1 MLNKFSN
8 STSQNSTTSN
18 ISSTQE
24 HSKAGVRLKQ
34 LTVAISAS
42 LALSLSYAAETNEA
56 EQVAQDTQAQS
67 AEATGQQGSVQQDST
82 QQVSSAQTTDN
93 QVEDEGEEE
102 EEEEEEGA
110 AEAQSTQAK
119 AQTQTKSQ
127 SSSEL
132 SAMAQQVN
140 DSEWQP
146 GVKMTQAV
154 GTKVQALLNWNH
166 HGVGA
171 VDGWWGKNTQ
181 KAMQAFQKAKG
192 LPVTDTLDQKT
203 WKALQS
209 GDLASKPVL
218 ISYTLTDSDVNI
230 KTTTIP
236 QGVEAKS
243 KLEGLYYE
251 SVAEAMAEKFH
262 MSIGYLK
269 QLNPNA
275 TFTEGETLTVYN
287 PSKANKKAVTRVVA
301 DKNSQTLYAYDKN
314 DKLVASYPTTVGS
327 TATPSPTGTHK
338 VQTKVSDP
346 NYTHTDAE
354 AEGKQTILPPGPNN
368 PVGRVWIGLTKPSY
382 GIHGSP
388 DPERISR
395 QASAGCIRLTNWD
408 AMALLNTIDNN
419 ATVEIK

>member
-1 MLNKFSN
+1 MLNNFSN
-8 STSQNSTTSN
+8 NTSQNSTAHNSKTSN

-67 AEATGQQGSVQQDST
+67 TVATAQQDDVQQDST
-82 QQVSSAQTTDN
+82 QQASSAQTIDN
-93 QVEDEGEEE
+93 QVEEEG
-102 EEEEEEGA
+102 EEEGA
-110 AEAQSTQAK
+110 AAAESTQTK

-140 DSEWQP
+140 DSGWQP

-209 GDLASKPVL
+209 GDLANKPVL
-218 ISYTLTDSDVNI
+218 ISYTFTDSDVNI

-262 MSIGYLK
+262 MSISYLK

-354 AEGKQTILPPGPNN
+354 GKQTILPPGPNN

>member
-8 STSQNSTTSN
+8 SATSN
-18 ISSTQE
+18 SATCLSKTP
-24 HSKAGVRLKQ
+24 SKAAVTLKQ
-34 LTVAISAS
+34 LTVAVSAS
-42 LALSLSYAAETNEA
+42 LALSLSYAEEVNGA
-56 EQVAQDTQAQS
+56 EQAAQDVQPQSVETTTQKANTQQANSAQLVNVEQEDENDEDLEADSTQAQ
-67 AEATGQQGSVQQDST
+67 VQP
-82 QQVSSAQTTDN
+82 
-93 QVEDEGEEE
+93 
-102 EEEEEEGA
+102 
-110 AEAQSTQAK
+110 QA
-119 AQTQTKSQ
+119 KSQ
-127 SSSEL
+127 SDSEL
-132 SAMAQQVN
+132 SAIAQQVN

-154 GTKVQALLNWNH
+154 GTKVQALLNWHH

-192 LPVTDTLDQKT
+192 LPVTDSLDQKT
-203 WKALQS
+203 WDALRS
-209 GDLASKPVL
+209 GDVANKPVL

-262 MSIGYLK
+262 MSINYLK

-287 PSKANKKAVTRVVA
+287 PGKANKTAITRVVA
-301 DKNSQTLYAYDKN
+301 DKNSQTLFAYDKN
-314 DKLVASYPTTVGS
+314 NKLVASYPTTVGS

-346 NYTHTDAE
+346 NYTHTDAD
-354 AEGKQTILPPGPNN
+354 GNQTILPPGPNN

>member
-56 EQVAQDTQAQS
+56 EQVAQGVQAQNT
-67 AEATGQQGSVQQDST
+67 EATSQQDST
-82 QQVSSAQTTDN
+82 QQVSSAQTADN
-93 QVEDEGEEE
+93 QVKDER
-102 EEEEEEGA
+102 EEEGA
-110 AEAQSTQAK
+110 AEAESTQAK

>member
-8 STSQNSTTSN
+8 SATSN
-18 ISSTQE
+18 SATYSSKTL
-24 HSKAGVRLKQ
+24 SKAAITLKQ
-34 LTVAISAS
+34 LTVAVSAS
-42 LALSLSYAAETNEA
+42 LALSMSYAAETEGA
-56 EQVAQDTQAQS
+56 EQVQVAQDAEAQS
-67 AEATGQQGSVQQDST
+67 AETTTQEANSQQAELSNQSDDDTESEAEST
-82 QQVSSAQTTDN
+82 QSQPQAQP
-93 QVEDEGEEE
+93 
-102 EEEEEEGA
+102 
-110 AEAQSTQAK
+110 QANS
-119 AQTQTKSQ
+119 QT
-127 SSSEL
+127 SSEL
-132 SAMAQQVN
+132 SAIAQQVN
-140 DSEWQP
+140 NSEWQP

-154 GTKVQALLNWNH
+154 GTRVQALLNWHN

-192 LPVTDTLDQKT
+192 LTVTDSLDQKT
-203 WKALQS
+203 WEALQS
-209 GDLASKPVL
+209 GDMANKPVL

-230 KTTTIP
+230 KTTTLP

-262 MSIGYLK
+262 MSINYLK

-275 TFTEGETLTVYN
+275 TFTAGETLTVYN
-287 PSKANKKAVTRVVA
+287 PSKANKTAVTRVVA
-301 DKNSQTLYAYDKN
+301 DKSSQTLFAYDKN

-354 AEGKQTILPPGPNN
+354 GNQTILPPGPNN

-408 AMALLNTIDNN
+408 AMALLNVIDNN

>member
-1 MLNKFSN
+1 MFNKFSN
-8 STSQNSTTSN
+8 NTIHNSVTC
-18 ISSTQE
+18 SSKTP
-24 HSKAGVRLKQ
+24 SKAALTLKQ
-34 LTVAISAS
+34 LTVAVSAS
-42 LALSLSYAAETNEA
+42 LALSLSYAEETNGA
-56 EQVAQDTQAQS
+56 EQAVQDAQAQS
-67 AEATGQQGSVQQDST
+67 VESITQQASTQQADTAQMASNQDEDSAATETGSVQTET
-82 QQVSSAQTTDN
+82 QP
-93 QVEDEGEEE
+93 
-102 EEEEEEGA
+102 
-110 AEAQSTQAK
+110 QSQTQAK
-119 AQTQTKSQ
+119 SQTD
-127 SSSEL
+127 SEL
-132 SAMAQQVN
+132 SAIAKQVN
-140 DSEWQP
+140 GSEWQP

-154 GTKVQALLNWNH
+154 GTKVQALLNWHH

-192 LPVTDTLDQKT
+192 LPVTDSLDQKT
-203 WKALQS
+203 WEALKS
-209 GDLASKPVL
+209 GDMANKRVL

-230 KTTTIP
+230 KTITIP
-236 QGVEAKS
+236 EGVEAKS

-262 MSIGYLK
+262 MSINYLK

-275 TFTEGETLTVYN
+275 TFTAGETLTVYN
-287 PSKANKKAVTRVVA
+287 PGKANKTAVTRVVA

-354 AEGKQTILPPGPNN
+354 GKQTILPPGPNN

-408 AMALLNTIDNN
+408 ALALLNTIDNN

>member
-67 AEATGQQGSVQQDST
+67 AEATGQQGSVQQDNT

-93 QVEDEGEEE
+93 QVEEEGEEE
-102 EEEEEEGA
+102 GEAA
-110 AEAQSTQAK
+110 AESTQTK

-140 DSEWQP
+140 NSEWQP

-287 PSKANKKAVTRVVA
+287 PSKANKKVVTRVVA

-327 TATPSPTGTHK
+327 TATPSPIGTHK

-346 NYTHTDAE
+346 NYTHTD

>member
-8 STSQNSTTSN
+8 SATSN
-18 ISSTQE
+18 SATCSSNNS
-24 HSKAGVRLKQ
+24 SKAAITLKQ
-34 LTVAISAS
+34 LTVAVSAS
-42 LALSLSYAAETNEA
+42 LALSISYAAEIEGA
-56 EQVAQDTQAQS
+56 EQVQVAQDAEAQS
-67 AEATGQQGSVQQDST
+67 AETTAQEPNIQQAELSNQSDDDTELEAEST
-82 QQVSSAQTTDN
+82 QSQPQAQP
-93 QVEDEGEEE
+93 
-102 EEEEEEGA
+102 
-110 AEAQSTQAK
+110 QANS
-119 AQTQTKSQ
+119 QT
-127 SSSEL
+127 SSEL
-132 SAMAQQVN
+132 SAIAQQVN
-140 DSEWQP
+140 NSEWQP
-146 GVKMTQAV
+146 GVKMTQAA
-154 GTKVQALLNWNH
+154 GTKVQALLNWHH

-181 KAMQAFQKAKG
+181 KAMQAFQRGKG
-192 LPVTDTLDQKT
+192 LTVTDSLDQKT
-203 WKALQS
+203 WEALQS
-209 GDLASKPVL
+209 GDMANKPVL

-230 KTTTIP
+230 KTTTLP

-262 MSIGYLK
+262 MSLSYLR

-287 PSKANKKAVTRVVA
+287 PGKANKIAVTRVVA
-301 DKNSQTLYAYDKN
+301 DKNSQTLFAYDKN

-354 AEGKQTILPPGPNN
+354 GNQTILPPGPNN

-408 AMALLNTIDNN
+408 AMALLNVIDNN

>member
-1 MLNKFSN
+1 MLNKFS
-8 STSQNSTTSN
+8 SSATSN
-18 ISSTQE
+18 SATCSSKTP
-24 HSKAGVRLKQ
+24 SKAAITLKQ
-34 LTVAISAS
+34 LTVAVSAS
-42 LALSLSYAAETNEA
+42 LALSISYAAETEGA
-56 EQVAQDTQAQS
+56 EQVQAAQDAEAQS
-67 AEATGQQGSVQQDST
+67 AETTAQEANIQQAELSNQSDDDTESEAEST
-82 QQVSSAQTTDN
+82 QSQPQAQP
-93 QVEDEGEEE
+93 
-102 EEEEEEGA
+102 
-110 AEAQSTQAK
+110 QANS
-119 AQTQTKSQ
+119 QT
-127 SSSEL
+127 SSEL
-132 SAMAQQVN
+132 SAIAQQVN
-140 DSEWQP
+140 NSEWRP

-154 GTKVQALLNWNH
+154 GTKVQALLNWHH

-181 KAMQAFQKAKG
+181 KAMQAFQRAKG
-192 LPVTDTLDQKT
+192 LTVTDSLDQKT
-203 WKALQS
+203 WEALQS
-209 GDLASKPVL
+209 GDMANKPVL

-230 KTTTIP
+230 KTTTLP

-262 MSIGYLK
+262 MSINYLK

-275 TFTEGETLTVYN
+275 TFTAGETLTVYN
-287 PSKANKKAVTRVVA
+287 PSKANKTAVTRVVA
-301 DKNSQTLYAYDKN
+301 DKSSQTLFAYDKN

-354 AEGKQTILPPGPNN
+354 GNQTILPPGPNN

-408 AMALLNTIDNN
+408 AMALLNVIDNS

>member
-1 MLNKFSN
+1 
-8 STSQNSTTSN
+8 
-18 ISSTQE
+18 
-24 HSKAGVRLKQ
+24 
-34 LTVAISAS
+34 
-42 LALSLSYAAETNEA
+42 
-56 EQVAQDTQAQS
+56 
-67 AEATGQQGSVQQDST
+67 
-82 QQVSSAQTTDN
+82 
-93 QVEDEGEEE
+93 
-102 EEEEEEGA
+102 
-110 AEAQSTQAK
+110 
-119 AQTQTKSQ
+119 
-127 SSSEL
+127 
-132 SAMAQQVN
+132 MAN
-140 DSEWQP
+140 
-146 GVKMTQAV
+146 
-154 GTKVQALLNWNH
+154 
-166 HGVGA
+166 
-171 VDGWWGKNTQ
+171 
-181 KAMQAFQKAKG
+181 
-192 LPVTDTLDQKT
+192 
-203 WKALQS
+203 
-209 GDLASKPVL
+209 KPVL

-262 MSIGYLK
+262 MSINYLK

-275 TFTEGETLTVYN
+275 TFTAGETLTVYN
-287 PSKANKKAVTRVVA
+287 PSKANKTAVTRVVA
-301 DKNSQTLYAYDKN
+301 DKSSQTLFAYDKN

-354 AEGKQTILPPGPNN
+354 GNQTILPPGPNN

-395 QASAGCIRLTNWD
+395 RPLAGCIRLTNWD
-408 AMALLNTIDNN
+408 AMALLNVIDNN

>member
-1 MLNKFSN
+1 MFNKFSN
-8 STSQNSTTSN
+8 NTIHNSVTC
-18 ISSTQE
+18 SSKTPP
-24 HSKAGVRLKQ
+24 KATVTLKQ

-42 LALSLSYAAETNEA
+42 LALSLSYAEEA
-56 EQVAQDTQAQS
+56 NGTEAAQDAQAQS
-67 AEATGQQGSVQQDST
+67 VETTTQQANPQQADTAQMASNQGENSAATEAGSVQTET
-82 QQVSSAQTTDN
+82 QP
-93 QVEDEGEEE
+93 
-102 EEEEEEGA
+102 
-110 AEAQSTQAK
+110 QSQP
-119 AQTQTKSQ
+119 QTKSQ
-127 SSSEL
+127 TDSEL
-132 SAMAQQVN
+132 SAIAQQVN
-140 DSEWQP
+140 GSEWQP

-154 GTKVQALLNWNH
+154 GTKVQALLNWQH

-192 LPVTDTLDQKT
+192 LPVTDSLDQKT
-203 WKALQS
+203 WEALQS
-209 GDLASKPVL
+209 GDMANKPVL

-236 QGVEAKS
+236 EGVEAKS

-262 MSIGYLK
+262 MSISYLK

-275 TFTEGETLTVYN
+275 TFTKGETLTVYN
-287 PSKANKKAVTRVVA
+287 PGKANKTAVTRVVA

-354 AEGKQTILPPGPNN
+354 GKQTILPPGPNN

-408 AMALLNTIDNN
+408 ALALLNTIDNN